1 MSMITHKFE
10 SGLVGGTISM
20 ITGLTLLDIIEAIV
34 VIAALI
40 AAQHKIRTIAGNMEF
55 NWTRFIPRL
64 TWFAPVPQEMIE
76 LPVTSVDNLDAG
88 EIVEQQTNDVQP
100 LEPQEIV
107 EPPIVIS
114 GQAGNPSRIR
124 WKIFPDLS
132 SNFETRNALQQ

>member
-1 MSMITHKFE
+1 
-10 SGLVGGTISM
+10 
-20 ITGLTLLDIIEAIV
+20 
-34 VIAALI
+34 
-40 AAQHKIRTIAGNMEF
+40 
-55 NWTRFIPRL
+55 
-64 TWFAPVPQEMIE
+64 MIE

-132 SNFETRNALQQ
+132 SNFETRNALQQVRQILKLKKFADFSKNDSIVNIAWQRLLAIINSTIRLH